1 MPVRAITTSP
11 NMRAPNSTSF
21 LSKAYNF
28 FRGKTSKNDENFYAK
43 TKTPFPNEIY
53 PSLCEPIDAKG
64 MADSLWKD
72 RRVLGEITNRT
83 KSMFNDREPM
93 KQKARIEPFSPRA
106 VVKNY
111 WSTKVEKKINNQTQG
126 RPNNNAFPE
135 ESEEGEEEGVFSIQ
149 LIKPQNGF
157 LGIVLVGGADTPM
170 ENHYVNDI
178 LPNSSASKSGRVRT
192 GDELLEA
199 NGQALRGKTHAQ
211 ALAIFRS
218 LPAVVTMVVARSKDA
233 NRSIMEHLNQEKK
246 DNKKVNN
253 NIVSPKKRRS
263 IIEEAANSSVIA
275 RPLSSVI
282 DVTKRECPF
291 TKPVKRVS
299 RVSSFLGTAEGENYS
314 GKDREKKNEKGNKK
328 SREEPG
334 AHPLSNDWKA
344 GESVFDTPQVYENEK
359 TLLFPIKTFRRSG
372 AMHAGRRNVIERCDV
387 RATWPAFTIKQRLPL
402 PWDSYASPRPAAVGR
417 SSLARGRRNTAPTL
431 GSSWSLNQ
439 NSSSSARKFTGKHY
453 IEKKTL
459 VVEVKRESE
468 VSEWGFSVGGGV
480 CSPYGDLPIS
490 IAEVSSTG
498 NAQGF
503 LQSGDEIVDFSGESL
518 EGATFL
524 EAEKMLRE
532 YTRKN
537 ATITIK
543 RKFLQRSQNLHT
555 NPYAEVWSSVN
566 TRKTTSGH
574 RQARRPKSVHC

>member
-1 MPVRAITTSP
+1 MIEKKVLIFQVRQKIEKSFSP
-11 NMRAPNSTSF
+11 SFPPAP
-21 LSKAYNF
+21 LSKKKKTFPREVLMYNGVF
-28 FRGKTSKNDENFYAK
+28 FRH
-43 TKTPFPNEIY
+43 
-53 PSLCEPIDAKG
+53 
-64 MADSLWKD
+64 
-72 RRVLGEITNRT
+72 V
-83 KSMFNDREPM
+83 
-93 KQKARIEPFSPRA
+93 
-106 VVKNY
+106 
-111 WSTKVEKKINNQTQG
+111 
-126 RPNNNAFPE
+126 
-135 ESEEGEEEGVFSIQ
+135 Q

-314 GKDREKKNEKGNKK
+314 GRDREKKNEKGNKK

-334 AHPLSNDWKA
+334 VGFCW
-344 GESVFDTPQVYENEK
+344 F
-359 TLLFPIKTFRRSG
+359 
-372 AMHAGRRNVIERCDV
+372 V
-387 RATWPAFTIKQRLPL
+387 RL
-402 PWDSYASPRPAAVGR
+402 GR
-417 SSLARGRRNTAPTL
+417 SL
-431 GSSWSLNQ
+431 
-439 NSSSSARKFTGKHY
+439 F
-453 IEKKTL
+453 
-459 VVEVKRESE
+459 
-468 VSEWGFSVGGGV
+468 
-480 CSPYGDLPIS
+480 
-490 IAEVSSTG
+490 
-498 NAQGF
+498 
-503 LQSGDEIVDFSGESL
+503 
-518 EGATFL
+518 
-524 EAEKMLRE
+524 
-532 YTRKN
+532 
-537 ATITIK
+537 
-543 RKFLQRSQNLHT
+543 
-555 NPYAEVWSSVN
+555 
-566 TRKTTSGH
+566 
-574 RQARRPKSVHC
+574 